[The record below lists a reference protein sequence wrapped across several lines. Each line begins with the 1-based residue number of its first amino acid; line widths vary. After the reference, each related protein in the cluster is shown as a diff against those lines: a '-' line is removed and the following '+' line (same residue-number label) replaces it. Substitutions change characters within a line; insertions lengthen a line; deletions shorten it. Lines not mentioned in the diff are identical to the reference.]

1 MSRSQ
6 ADAELRTIIR
16 RERPDFCPPGSF
28 PDFRKTWNVRLV
40 GVHEAMVGDMR
51 KMMLVLMGAVGF
63 VVLIACANLA
73 NLLLTSATRRQK
85 GIAVR
90 LSLGASR
97 FRVVRQFL
105 TESLVVA
112 ILGGL
117 AGLVLA
123 YSTMAL
129 INASLPANIPRV
141 GEIGVDGRVL
151 GFTTALA
158 LMAGFLFGTFP
169 AWRASQTALTDA
181 LKSGSPAVGGGFGQ
195 QRLRALLVVSQ
206 VALTLVLLTGAG
218 LLIKSFVRL
227 QDTQLGF
234 RAEQLMTARVTLPS
248 STYTNAQR
256 RLTFAQRLLEEVRR
270 QPGMREAALTSQL
283 PFAWGVQSFGIMI
296 DGREESEGDMPN
308 AHFRSI
314 TPEYLGVMEIPL
326 LRGREFSDADH
337 ERAPMV
343 ALINET
349 MAKKYWP
356 NADPI
361 GQRIKETS
369 NEQVWREIVG
379 IVGSVRHE
387 ARERELE
394 AEMLVP
400 WSQRPDVT
408 LNLAVRTQ
416 FEPSSV
422 GGALR
427 SSVAAVDPEL
437 PLFDV
442 RTMEA
447 RLSDS
452 VAQPRFRTALLGAFA
467 AIALVMAVIG
477 IYAVMAFSVA
487 QRTRGLGIRVALGA
501 QRRDVMGLVLRQGAA
516 IAGIGIVIGLAGA
529 FALTR
534 VLATLPYEVKPTDPL
549 TFLAVP
555 LMLVS
560 VVMLACWLPARR
572 AARVDPMEALR
583 CE

>member
-1 MSRSQ
+1 VSRSQ